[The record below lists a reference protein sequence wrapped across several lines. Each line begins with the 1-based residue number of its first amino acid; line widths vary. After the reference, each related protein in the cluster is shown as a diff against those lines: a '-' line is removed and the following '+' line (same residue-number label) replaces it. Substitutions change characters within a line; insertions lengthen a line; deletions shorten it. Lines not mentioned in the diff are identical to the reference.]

1 MCRRRLSPYREGD
14 LLALTRTPAHDGRMF
29 DDAMPIAR
37 ILLAASLVA
46 SVASSAAAGPD
57 DAPPV
62 VVELFTSQGCSSCPP
77 ADKFLGELA
86 QRPDVL
92 ALAFHVDY
100 WNYIGWTDP
109 FALKL
114 ATQRQRDYS
123 QRLALRYVY
132 TPQMVVNGVAEGVG
146 AEPDT
151 ILPLIKTAAAVS
163 APRAVTTLSRA
174 GDGHLAVHIDAGSPS
189 EPASIWLVGF
199 DRERTTSVLRG
210 ENEGRTLKDYHVV
223 RSFQEIGTWN
233 GAALDLDIAG
243 NAVSGDGSV
252 AVLVQLRG
260 TGRIIGTA
268 ALRPPTS

>member
-1 MCRRRLSPYREGD
+1 MLNSRMLMTRVFLAGS
-14 LLALTRTPAHDGRMF
+14 LLAG
-29 DDAMPIAR
+29 
-37 ILLAASLVA
+37 
-46 SVASSAAAGPD
+46 VASSAAMAQGD

-77 ADKFLGELA
+77 ADNFLGELA

-109 FALKL
+109 FASKL

-132 TPQMVVNGVAEGVG
+132 TPQMVINGVAEGVG

-151 ILPLIKTAAAVS
+151 INPLIKAAA
-163 APRAVTTLSRA
+163 ADNTPRAVTALSR
-174 GDGHLAVHIDAGSPS
+174 GRDGRLTVHIDAGSPP

-199 DRERTTSVLRG
+199 DREHATRVLHG
-210 ENEGRTLKDYHVV
+210 ENEGRTLKDYQVV

-233 GAALDLDIAG
+233 GAALDLDVAG
-243 NAVSGDGSV
+243 NRVSGDGSV
-252 AVLVQLRG
+252 AVLVQLHG
-260 TGRIIGTA
+260 TGRIIGA
-268 ALRPPTS
+268 ATLKPPTS